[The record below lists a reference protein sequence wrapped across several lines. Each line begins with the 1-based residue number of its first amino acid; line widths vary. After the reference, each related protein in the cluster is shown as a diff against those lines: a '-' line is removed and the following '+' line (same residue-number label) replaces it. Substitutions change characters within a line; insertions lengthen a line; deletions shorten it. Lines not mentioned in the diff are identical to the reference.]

1 MSVFAET
8 FALRRQKLMA
18 LMAPNSIAVFPAASV
33 KIRSRDTDY
42 HFRQDSDFY
51 YLSGFSEPQ
60 ALLVLAPGRAEGE
73 FIICCRERN
82 RDKEIWEGLMAGP
95 EGAMAEFGAD
105 EAFPIDHA
113 AELLPGLLDGVDSVY
128 YPMAVDESFDAQ
140 VMSWLGTV
148 RAKARAGAQA
158 PSTFCDVNPLIHQL
172 RLVKS
177 EQEIAAMRVSCEL
190 AAKAHVRA
198 MKACRA
204 GLYEYQLEAEIMH
217 AFAMS
222 GARSAA
228 YNTIVGGGYNA
239 CILHYTENKAL
250 LHEGDLVLIDAG
262 CELDFYAADITRT
275 FPVSGKF
282 SVEQAAL
289 YALVL
294 KAQDA
299 AIGVIAPGCKW
310 NEPHD
315 ESVRVI
321 TEGLVELG
329 LLKGDVAT
337 LIAGN
342 DYKRF
347 YMHRVGH
354 WLGMD
359 VHDVGA
365 YKIEGQWRE
374 LEPGMAMTVEPGLYV
389 QADDETVDARWRG
402 IGIRIEDDV
411 VVTLEG
417 CEVLTGGVPKA
428 IDEIEAV
435 MAEGAKD

>member
-1 MSVFAET
+1 MSLLAEI

-33 KIRSRDTDY
+33 KMRSRDTDY
-42 HFRQDSDFY
+42 HFRQESDFY
-51 YLSGFSEPQ
+51 YLSGFNEPQ

-82 RDKEIWEGLMAGP
+82 REKEIWEGLMAGP
-95 EGAMAEFGAD
+95 EGAVAEFGAD
-105 EAFPIDHA
+105 EAFTIDHA
-113 AELLPGLLDGVDSVY
+113 AELLPGLLDGADSVY
-128 YPMAVDESFDAQ
+128 YPLAAGDNFDAE
-140 VMSWLGTV
+140 VMSWLNTV
-148 RAKARAGAQA
+148 RSKARTGAKA
-158 PSTFCDVNPLIHQL
+158 PSTLCDVNPLVHQL
-172 RLVKS
+172 RLIKT
-177 EQEIAAMRVSCEL
+177 EPEIVMMRASCEL

-204 GLYEYQLEAEIMH
+204 GLYEYQLEADIMH
-217 AFAMS
+217 TFAMS

-228 YNTIVGGGYNA
+228 YNTIVGGGSNA
-239 CILHYTENKAL
+239 CVLHYTENKAL
-250 LHEGDLVLIDAG
+250 LRDDDLVLIDAG

-282 SVEQAAL
+282 SAEQAAL

-294 KAQDA
+294 KAQYA
-299 AIGVIAPGCKW
+299 AIDVIAPGCKW
-310 NEPHD
+310 NEPHE

-365 YKIEGQWRE
+365 YKVDGQWRE

-389 QADDETVDARWRG
+389 QADDETVDACWRG

-411 VVTLEG
+411 VVTLDG
-417 CEVLTGGVPKA
+417 CEVLTSGVPKE
-428 IDEIEAV
+428 INEIEML
-435 MAEGAKD
+435 MAE